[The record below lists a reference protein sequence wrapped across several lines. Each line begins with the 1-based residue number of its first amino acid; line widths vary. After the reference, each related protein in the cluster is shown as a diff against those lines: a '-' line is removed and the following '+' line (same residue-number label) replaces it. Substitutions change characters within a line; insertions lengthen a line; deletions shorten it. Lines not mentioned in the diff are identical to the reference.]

1 MVPDERPPFMTLPGE
16 PPSEDAALQRHPS
29 VRPKPVNISAQLQNS
44 ESGASLQQQSLVVQH
59 SRATS
64 TQASDSDYV
73 IVPRGGDGD
82 MRAEYPEPPSSGH
95 DQRDA
100 YASEDLDHPTAPHGQ
115 RPQQGL
121 SQPDAQT
128 KDQNLPKRILTKG
141 RKGDSPPLTGKDSAY
156 SSVSGGSFASPAGA
170 LPRSASAQ
178 SAYPRAQFGLFP
190 SSTPSTP
197 KHSMSGR
204 HGALSPAL
212 TSPTQRPVEP
222 HTPPAAPRSQS
233 SFDNY
238 SSSSRRLLKKSSLSS
253 LKRLFSKKKQSGVDT
268 IAE

>member
-1 MVPDERPPFMTLPGE
+1 MVPDERPPFMALPGE
-16 PPSEDAALQRHPS
+16 PSSEDAAHQRRTS
-29 VRPKPVNISAQLQNS
+29 VRPNASNNSSQLQTFD
-44 ESGASLQQQSLVVQH
+44 SGDSPQLQSAGPSH
-59 SRATS
+59 SAATS
-64 TQASDSDYV
+64 TQTSNSDV
-73 IVPRGGDGD
+73 TVLPRSRDRN
-82 MRAEYPEPPSSGH
+82 MQAEYYEVPSSGH
-95 DQRDA
+95 DHHDA
-100 YASEDLDHPTAPHGQ
+100 YAPEDPDHPAAVNRQ

-121 SQPDAQT
+121 PQPDSHT
-128 KDQNLPKRILTKG
+128 KDHSLPKRILTKG

-156 SSVSGGSFASPAGA
+156 SSVSGNSFASPAA
-170 LPRSASAQ
+170 TLPRSASAQ

-190 SSTPSTP
+190 SSNPGTP

-212 TSPTQRPVEP
+212 TSPRPPEQ
-222 HTPPAAPRSQS
+222 HAPQAVQRSQS

-253 LKRLFSKKKQSGVDT
+253 LKRLFSKKKHGSVDT